1 MPATHMPG
9 MAGEGVTIFQLFCFL
24 YFLKRAFWTSETV
37 YAKKH
42 ENQMLSHLVWSTP
55 RESFRFQTWSSCV
68 WSLQTTHEVLWT
80 SFFVHMHKRG
90 EENVHKH
97 ARKRSMIFENAGNNV
112 IHTNQRF
119 RGKQFTLA
127 GHRFTLLIKT
137 HPSSATLSFELA
149 GPSLGGH
156 IEKRQCSM
164 SFNYKIYSWN
174 WVSSSGFSKYQ
185 QYRSFPDRVNLC
197 LNVVWILKMNI
208 DVFDT
213 TF

>member
-1 MPATHMPG
+1 MLKNTRTKCWAIWCGAHPG
-9 MAGEGVTIFQLFCFL
+9 
-24 YFLKRAFWTSETV
+24 
-37 YAKKH
+37 
-42 ENQMLSHLVWSTP
+42 SHLGFKHGPPVSEASRP
-55 RESFRFQTWSSCV
+55 LMKCSGP
-68 WSLQTTHEVLWT
+68 H
-80 SFFVHMHKRG
+80 FFVHMHKRG